1 MRGEELEFLAQF
13 HPKAVHFPV
22 ALLTIYPFLVIIYNF
37 YKNEALAK
45 GTLLILA
52 GGLAGIVL
60 ALLSGNS
67 ALRFFVDQNLN
78 HPKIELV
85 KGLIETHENFA
96 TATTVLYS
104 MIFILNFFYFVKY
117 FIKKET
123 TTNYMVALP
132 KIILALSLIALYLLY
147 VTGDLGGDLVFKH
160 GVGTD
165 IFR

>member
-1 MRGEELEFLAQF
+1 M
-13 HPKAVHFPV
+13 
-22 ALLTIYPFLVIIYNF
+22 Y
-37 YKNEALAK
+37 
-45 GTLLILA
+45 
-52 GGLAGIVL
+52 
-60 ALLSGNS
+60 
-67 ALRFFVDQNLN
+67 
-78 HPKIELV
+78 
-85 KGLIETHENFA
+85 
-96 TATTVLYS
+96 
-104 MIFILNFFYFVKY
+104 FFYFVKY